1 MARILL
7 VEDEAVNRLYLRH
20 ILSRNGFTIIEAR
33 DGFEAVDA
41 ARAEKPDCILMDIEL
56 PRMDGIEA
64 IRQIRSSGPGI
75 GYPFS
80 PSLPMHRWPI
90 RNTSWISVPTI
101 SFTSPTRRRNSWK
114 NCCVFYNESRNQL
127 PIPMLIWAM

>member
-1 MARILL
+1 MACILL

-41 ARAEKPDCILMDIEL
+41 ARTEKPDCILMDIGL

-64 IRQIRSSGPGI
+64 IRQIRSSRTGNRI
-75 GYPFS
+75 
-80 PSLPMHRWPI
+80 PI
-90 RNTSWISVPTI
+90 LAVTAHAQMADQKHIM
-101 SFTSPTRRRNSWK
+101 
-114 NCCVFYNESRNQL
+114 ESGADDILYKPYKEKELLEKLLRL
-127 PIPMLIWAM
+127 LG